1 MRWLSSV
8 AGIGLLA
15 ASLVATA
22 ADSEREGDYWYIQ
35 TSVWTKHWTH
45 DPDHNNH
52 QELVG
57 IERVYTDGVLWGA
70 ATFKNSFYQRSY
82 YAYLGKVWE
91 HPRYPVYAKL
101 SAGLIEG
108 YKGEYDD
115 KIPLNHLGVAPVII
129 PSLGAHW
136 GPVGAEFVILGTAA
150 GMVNVGL
157 RF

>member
-1 MRWLSSV
+1 MTARMIAGV
-8 AGIGLLA
+8 ALVLA
-15 ASLVATA
+15 SQAPMA
-22 ADSEREGDYWYIQ
+22 AAQEREGDYWYVQ
-35 TSVWTKHWTH
+35 TSAYTRHWSH
-45 DPDHNNH
+45 DPEHNNH

-91 HPRYPVYAKL
+91 NERYPVYVKL
-101 SAGLIEG
+101 SGGLIEG

-129 PSLGAHW
+129 PSFGAHW
-136 GPVGAEFVILGTAA
+136 GPVGAEFVVLGAAA
-150 GMVNVGL
+150 GMINVGL

>member
-1 MRWLSSV
+1 MNPRMI
-8 AGIGLLA
+8 AGLA
-15 ASLVATA
+15 LVLASQAPMA
-22 ADSEREGDYWYIQ
+22 AEQEREGDYWYVQ
-35 TSVWTKHWTH
+35 TSAYTRHWSH
-45 DPDHNNH
+45 DPEHNNH
-52 QELVG
+52 QDLVG

-91 HPRYPVYAKL
+91 NERYPVYVKL
-101 SAGLIEG
+101 SGGLIEG

-129 PSLGAHW
+129 PSFGAHW
-136 GPVGAEFVILGTAA
+136 GPVGAEFVVLGAAA
-150 GMVNVGL
+150 GMINVGL

>member
-1 MRWLSSV
+1 MIRAALT
-8 AGIGLLA
+8 GITCFAVSFA
-15 ASLVATA
+15 ASA
-22 ADSEREGDYWYIQ
+22 ADGEGQDGYWYVQ
-35 TSVWTKHWTH
+35 TSAYTKHWTH

-57 IERVYTDGVLWGA
+57 VERIYGDGLLWGA

-91 HPRYPVYAKL
+91 HERYPVYAKL
-101 SAGLIEG
+101 SGGLIEG
-108 YKGEYDD
+108 YKGKYDD
-115 KIPLNHLGVAPVII
+115 KIPLNHFGVAPVII
-129 PSLGAHW
+129 PSFGAHW
-136 GPVGAEFVILGTAA
+136 GPVAAEFVVLGGAA

>member
-8 AGIGLLA
+8 AGIGLLV

-91 HPRYPVYAKL
+91 HPSLPVYAKL

-115 KIPLNHLGVAPVII
+115 KIPLNRFGVAPVII

>member
-1 MRWLSSV
+1 MNRTSFAAV
-8 AGIGLLA
+8 GLLIMSLA
-15 ASLVATA
+15 ANAE
-22 ADSEREGDYWYIQ
+22 DGEREGDYWYVQ
-35 TSVWTKHWTH
+35 TSAYTKHWSH

-57 IERVYTDGVLWGA
+57 IERVYTDGLLGGA

-91 HPRYPVYAKL
+91 NDRYPVYVKL
-101 SAGLIEG
+101 SGGLIEG

-115 KIPLNHLGVAPVII
+115 KIPLNHFGIAPVII
-129 PSLGAHW
+129 PSFGVHW
-136 GPVGAEFVILGTAA
+136 GPLGAEFVVLGAAA
-150 GMVNVGL
+150 GMVNVGV